1 MRATV
6 LGVGLVG
13 GLLAGGLM
21 FATASSGTSHG
32 RDVPP
37 EVAANAALARQRMTL
52 ILGAIALY
60 QNDNGDLLPARL
72 SDLYP
77 TLIADPL
84 VFWHPGDSDPPPTT
98 IDNDVPNA
106 PNSAAISF
114 DVNLAAF
121 SAGGPACDVW
131 QIRDNTPLNNA
142 GLFAGQFTWR
152 LGYHTD
158 PPNVL
163 PQEPPASRI
172 RVARQNLAWLRM
184 ALAVYANDNQD
195 YWPLDLVAFHADF
208 CVAPRTW
215 WHPGDAQPA
224 PAEIDNQQLGALNS
238 AQISFEY
245 FGAGFSENAP
255 DDFVVFRDN
264 DPANNGGLGR
274 LHVRR
279 DFEVVYVPVCP
290 GDATGEQVV
299 NLADFLVLE
308 ANLGAFECAD
318 PVDGD
323 LNGDGSADMRDAA
336 LLQERFGASC
346 VPA

>member
-6 LGVGLVG
+6 LGAGLVG
-13 GLLAGGLM
+13 FPAGGLVW
-21 FATASSGTSHG
+21 ATASSGDSG
-32 RDVPP
+32 VRDVPP
-37 EVAANAALARQRMTL
+37 EVAANAAIARQRMSL
-52 ILGAIALY
+52 ILGAIAVY
-60 QNDNGDLLPARL
+60 QNDNGDLPPARL

-114 DVNLAAF
+114 DVNWAAF

-131 QIRDNTPLNNA
+131 QIRDNTSQNNA
-142 GLFAGQFTWR
+142 GLLVGQFTWR

-158 PPNVL
+158 PPGVL
-163 PQEPPASRI
+163 PEAPPASRI
-172 RVARQNLAWLRM
+172 RVARQNLAALRV
-184 ALAVYANDNQD
+184 ALAVYSNDNQD
-195 YWPLDLVAFHADF
+195 YWPLDLVAFHTDYCF
-208 CVAPRTW
+208 APRTW

-224 PAEIDNQQLGALNS
+224 PSQIDNQQLDALNS

-245 FGAGFSENAP
+245 LGAGFSENAP

-264 DPANNGGLGR
+264 NPANNGGLGR
-274 LHVRR
+274 LHVQR
-279 DFEVVYVPVCP
+279 DWQVVYVPLCP
-290 GDATGEQVV
+290 GDITGEQVV
-299 NLADFLVLE
+299 DLADFLVLE
-308 ANLGAFECAD
+308 THLGEFETAD

-323 LNGDGSADMRDAA
+323 LNGDGSTDMHDAA
-336 LLQERFGASC
+336 VLQVNFGASC
-346 VPA
+346 APA